1 MFRKLINNSGTPMV
15 SLDKRELSL
24 DGVLDAEGDVPDDQE
39 MHVQRLSSG
48 AYLVRAVDEDGIAE
62 LDEVFQR

>member
-1 MFRKLINNSGTPMV
+1 MV

-24 DGVLDAEGDVPDDQE
+24 DGVLDDSGEVPEDQE
-39 MHVQRLSSG
+39 MHIQRLSSG

>member
-1 MFRKLINNSGTPMV
+1 MV
-15 SLDKRELSL
+15 SLDKRELSI
-24 DGVLDAEGDVPDDQE
+24 DGVLDDSGEVPEGQE